1 MPIGYAMGLFGA
13 NMLFVMMLLFSLIS
27 YYVFKELMLTYEEDV
42 KNRSPINERLIDD
55 NESHHSEIMRP
66 YWEYKI
72 YLYVKKKNS
81 IKKKCFFYF

>member
-1 MPIGYAMGLFGA
+1 
-13 NMLFVMMLLFSLIS
+13 
-27 YYVFKELMLTYEEDV
+27 
-42 KNRSPINERLIDD
+42 
-55 NESHHSEIMRP
+55 MRP

>member
-66 YWEYKI
+66 Y
-72 YLYVKKKNS
+72 
-81 IKKKCFFYF
+81 